1 MIFFYP
7 KGIRTL
13 IKFCIMFALSI
24 LCPGN
29 MIFLKLNKLPV
40 SRTSS
45 LIEGKETKVH
55 SFFTVS

>member
-13 IKFCIMFALSI
+13 IKFCIMLALSI
-24 LCPGN
+24 QCYGH
-29 MIFLKLNKLPV
+29 MKFLKLNKLPI

-55 SFFTVS
+55 IFLSVS

>member
-7 KGIRTL
+7 KRIRTL
-13 IKFCIMFALSI
+13 IKLCIMLALSI
-24 LCPGN
+24 QCPGH
-29 MIFLKLNKLPV
+29 MTFLKLNKLPI

-55 SFFTVS
+55 IFLSVS